1 MNLYDEDGEVV
12 GYKKNIYCFPPMGT
26 PDGGGFPDYMKETVM
41 RLSFFSCRIVKNRSV
56 SIKTGRMT
64 VLPPDLTIIQKKTYQ

>member
-26 PDGGGFPDYMKETVM
+26 PDGGGFPDYMKETGM
-41 RLSFFSCRIVKNRSV
+41 RLNFFSCRIGKSLSV

-64 VLPPDLTIIQKKTYQ
+64 VLPPDLTIILKKTYL